1 MKCDFHVR
9 SAYHGKIHEKS
20 TCVKK
25 SLVALSTRISAL
37 GGQKYEVGFSSDM
50 RTRSKN
56 VWKTELRKKI
66 LSSVINH
73 NIGIRSTKIETVILV
88 TKMWW
93 WTGDVAI
100 TLHSLSPGMTKPVCK
115 EPPVG
120 IEPTTV
126 RLRSACSANWAKEAP
141 VERTKEL
148 MDALVC
154 LLTVVT
160 TWNNDPP
167 RTRTW
172 NLRLRRPTPYPLGQR
187 AMRINRRSIGRPK
200 NAIS

>member
-1 MKCDFHVR
+1 MEWDFR
-9 SAYHGKIHEKS
+9 AICAFDWKMREKS

-37 GGQKYEVGFSSDM
+37 GGQKYEVGFSCDM

-100 TLHSLSPGMTKPVCK
+100 TLHSLSPGMTKRVCK

-126 RLRSACSANWAKEAP
+126 RLRSACSANWAIEA
-141 VERTKEL
+141 
-148 MDALVC
+148 
-154 LLTVVT
+154 
-160 TWNNDPP
+160 
-167 RTRTW
+167 
-172 NLRLRRPTPYPLGQR
+172 
-187 AMRINRRSIGRPK
+187 
-200 NAIS
+200 NAPIFVAKYHLCKTFEIAW